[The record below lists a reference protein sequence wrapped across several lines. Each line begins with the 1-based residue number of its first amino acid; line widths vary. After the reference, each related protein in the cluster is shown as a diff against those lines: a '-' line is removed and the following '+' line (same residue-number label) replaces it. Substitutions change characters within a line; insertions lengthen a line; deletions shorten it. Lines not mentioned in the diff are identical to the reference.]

1 MWASGKYHPWTLK
14 PLKPFFPKR
23 HTYIQ
28 KEPIAIVQKCRN
40 EGAIH
45 KFTMTTP
52 PEDSVWR
59 KNCKYTGC
67 STGILI
73 MAYYNP
79 LIIWQYN
86 PLYALNNHAFFHCS
100 IVSLPSSSSL
110 LSSTISYW
118 FWTASQRPRLLQGS
132 HKSRPYDKHGGVV
145 NDSTRFFKKNTC
157 REIKPIFDWTMIGG
171 NLLSSKFPQ
180 QKLIISIGL
189 GQEMEARHV
198 WIHQLAALKIL
209 HDLPCFHPFTFRLA
223 TLVLDGRA
231 RLRNAYPPASWHTAS
246 RK

>member
-1 MWASGKYHPWTLK
+1 MHSLWLKNSWNPTWLASSRVQPPKFAPANDSETFWTLGSRENAIPGLSK
-14 PLKPFFPKR
+14 PLKPPFPKE

-59 KNCKYTGC
+59 KSCKYTGC
-67 STGILI
+67 LTGILI

-86 PLYALNNHAFFHCS
+86 PLYALNNHVFFHCS
-100 IVSLPSSSSL
+100 IVSLPSSSSS
-110 LSSTISYW
+110 LSSTPSYW
-118 FWTASQRPRLLQGS
+118 FWTASQRPRLLLQGS

-145 NDSTRFFKKNTC
+145 NDSSVFSRRTC
-157 REIKPIFDWTMIGG
+157 REVTHLRLNHDWRESTPVQVPPTKI
-171 NLLSSKFPQ
+171 N
-180 QKLIISIGL
+180 
-189 GQEMEARHV
+189 H
-198 WIHQLAALKIL
+198 LK
-209 HDLPCFHPFTFRLA
+209 D
-223 TLVLDGRA
+223 
-231 RLRNAYPPASWHTAS
+231 W
-246 RK
+246 